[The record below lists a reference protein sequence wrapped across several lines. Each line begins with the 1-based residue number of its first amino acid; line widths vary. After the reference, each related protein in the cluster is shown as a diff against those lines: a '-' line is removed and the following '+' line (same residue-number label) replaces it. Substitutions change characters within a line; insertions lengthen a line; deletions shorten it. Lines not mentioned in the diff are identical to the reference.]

1 MRKLCLILLALTLSC
16 AMLTI
21 SVVPALAA
29 GPTVLPDNK
38 PVAWVDSAVNTN
50 QSAMHVNPLVKTSHS
65 LHVRVLADGTVEG
78 SVEYHDYLT
87 KAKDHYTDFDQTQ
100 TRFYEWPDGAKVAE
114 IVVHVPREGQP
125 ILHMKYQIV
134 DYGEPAVKDW
144 HKVYVWLPD
153 LGYPVSVWYSVFG
166 PDPILYKGD
175 LDRPLFSGNAK
186 VTITDDYELPAG
198 P

>member
-1 MRKLCLILLALTLSC
+1 MRKLYLISLALTLSV
-16 AMLTI
+16 AMLAAT
-21 SVVPALAA
+21 VVPVVA
-29 GPTVLPDNK
+29 GEPATLPDDR

-50 QSAMHVNPLVKTSHS
+50 QSAMDVNPLVKTSHS

-100 TRFYEWPDGAKVAE
+100 TRFYEWPDGARVAE
-114 IVVHVPREGQP
+114 VVVHVPREGLP
-125 ILHMKYQIV
+125 PFHMKYQIV
-134 DYGEPAVKDW
+134 DYGEPATRDW

-153 LGYPVSVWYSVFG
+153 IGPYPPVWYSVFG
-166 PDPILYKGD
+166 PDGIPYKGD
-175 LDRPLFSGNAK
+175 VDKPLFSGNAK
-186 VTITDDYELPAG
+186 VTISDDYVAPAG